1 MKYKFLE
8 VFSGTTSGA
17 GIAYG
22 IANFHEI
29 LGIIVLI
36 ASLVSTVLLTTL
48 KVIDWYKKAKA
59 DGKITA
65 DEIKEGVEI
74 VKEGVD
80 NIKENAEKHDKK
92 GE

>member
-36 ASLVSTVLLTTL
+36 ASLVSTILLTTL

-74 VKEGVD
+74 VKNGVD
-80 NIKENAEKHDKK
+80 EVKNHIDQNENKE
-92 GE
+92 

>member
-1 MKYKFLE
+1 MKFRFLE

-22 IANFHEI
+22 LANIHEI
-29 LGIIVLI
+29 LGIIVLV

-65 DEIKEGVEI
+65 DEVKEVVEV

-80 NIKENAEKHDKK
+80 DIKDKADKK
-92 GE
+92 D

>member
-1 MKYKFLE
+1 MKLKFLE

-74 VKEGVD
+74 VKNGVD
-80 NIKENAEKHDKK
+80 EVKNHIDQNENKE
-92 GE
+92 